1 MASGQS
7 ETTEDSFADELDE
20 QSLADYAASLQ
31 SSAEVR
37 FDGSESGA
45 DVYWLHRAYQD
56 APHDEALEKTDA
68 LYQAIEDTNCLVLE
82 GPESKIRPEMVPGW
96 NH

>member
-1 MASGQS
+1 MPTQGESPTCSPGTSPTTPRRCSAPPRSASTDPSQARPSTGC
-7 ETTEDSFADELDE
+7 A
-20 QSLADYAASLQ
+20 
-31 SSAEVR
+31 VP
-37 FDGSESGA
+37 
-45 DVYWLHRAYQD
+45 YQG

-68 LYQAIEDTNCLVLE
+68 LYQAIEDSGCLVLE

>member
-1 MASGQS
+1 MQR
-7 ETTEDSFADELDE
+7 
-20 QSLADYAASLQ
+20 
-31 SSAEVR
+31 SAEVC
-37 FDGSESGA
+37 FDRSEPGA
-45 DVYWLHRAYQD
+45 AVYWLCRAYQG

-68 LYQAIEDTNCLVLE
+68 LYQAIEDSGCLVLE